1 MLMRWSVKRLNWAT
15 LISASLA
22 LAVVACCGG
31 LLTACRASAVEVRT
45 AILTNQVRWHSDY
58 FEAYRAA
65 RENHKMLFIYFCN
78 NGAMRSVSARPIPLD
93 PIDSAL
99 SDPRARAKLDDFVL
113 VRLPLDASTLVDG
126 KPSLLLSHP
135 AFAELRSEPGL
146 AILDLAHPAASY
158 YAYVVSICPFTA
170 GKYYRVQQEHVAT
183 LLDLPAGTIT
193 QRTMVFAVRIHP
205 ERPASTLGEAS
216 PVLYEE
222 AESHSQYQA
231 QGQVQ
236 GHQQWERRF
245 HRIIARLFGRAG
257 RDSPTVAAMPA
268 EVVAESWPNENL
280 VDSCV
285 DCVDSWRHS
294 SGHWSQ
300 VHAQHV
306 SYGYDIQRGNNG
318 IWYATGIFSN

>member
-1 MLMRWSVKRLNWAT
+1 V
-15 LISASLA
+15 ASA
-22 LAVVACCGG
+22 LAAICLGC
-31 LLTACRASAVEVRT
+31 LLFPNRSSAVEVKT
-45 AILTNQVRWHSDY
+45 AVLTNQVRWHSDY
-58 FEAYRAA
+58 FEAYRVA
-65 RENHKMLFIYFCN
+65 RDQHKMLFIYFCN
-78 NGAMRSVSARPIPLD
+78 NGVMQKAADQPIPLD

-99 SDPRARAKLDDFVL
+99 SDPRERAKLDGFVL
-113 VRLPLDASTLVDG
+113 VRLPMDASVSVDG
-126 KPSLLLSHP
+126 KPTLLLSHP
-135 AFAELRSEPGL
+135 AFAELRRGPGL
-146 AILDLAHPAASY
+146 AMLDLAHPDASY
-158 YAYVVSICPFTA
+158 YTFVVSVCPFTA
-170 GKYYRVQQEHVAT
+170 GKYYHFQPEHVAT

-205 ERPASTLGEAS
+205 ERPASTLGEAN

-222 AESHSQYQA
+222 AESHSHYQA
-231 QGQVQ
+231 QIQVQ
-236 GHQQWERRF
+236 GHQQWENRF
-245 HRIIARLFGRAG
+245 HRIISRLLGRG
-257 RDSPTVAAMPA
+257 NRTVSALPA

-285 DCVDSWRHS
+285 DCVDSWRQS